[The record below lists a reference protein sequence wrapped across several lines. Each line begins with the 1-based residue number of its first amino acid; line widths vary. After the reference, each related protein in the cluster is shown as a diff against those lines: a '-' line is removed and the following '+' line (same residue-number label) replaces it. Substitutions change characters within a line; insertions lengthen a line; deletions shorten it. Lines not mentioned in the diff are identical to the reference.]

1 MSTSFPNRR
10 ILPIDIF
17 RGLTILVMIFV
28 NELSGIEG
36 IPLWAK
42 HLPADANA
50 MTFVDIVFPAF
61 LFIVGMSMPFA
72 AQIKLSRGSSVFSV
86 FKDGLI
92 RGGSLIIIGVFMV
105 NNIWGWDE
113 VEMPFSI
120 HIWATLMFASIMLIW
135 AYYPKHLSPKLT
147 NGLKVLGAFSLL
159 ALWWLY
165 EGAEGQ
171 GMTVQWWG
179 ILGLIGWAY
188 VISLPIYLM
197 SNKIVVLSVSVL
209 TFFGAFILF
218 DNLAPSDNPILH
230 WLIENRRNT
239 THAAL
244 VLMGAILSILMY
256 HKDHA
261 EKYLSNSA
269 IYFGVTVVV
278 AFVSWQVSTISK
290 IWATPP
296 WALFSAAASIMCFVV
311 IHWIIEKNKI
321 TRWTKLI
328 EPAANNALLIYI
340 LPAVLVALFSIF
352 GLSIRPSA
360 FDAGLIGV
368 LWVAAFTIGVMYLGS
383 LLNKIGFKLKL

>member
-1 MSTSFPNRR
+1 MCTVKKNYACNASYEHYRYPRIKGHSMSTSFPNRR

-36 IPLWAK
+36 IPLWVK

-105 NNIWGWDE
+105 NNICGWDE

-188 VISLPIYLM
+188 VIALPIYLM

-209 TFFGAFILF
+209 IFFGAFILF

-244 VLMGAILSILMY
+244 VLMGAILSIL
-256 HKDHA
+256 
-261 EKYLSNSA
+261 
-269 IYFGVTVVV
+269 I
-278 AFVSWQVSTISK
+278 
-290 IWATPP
+290 
-296 WALFSAAASIMCFVV
+296 
-311 IHWIIEKNKI
+311 
-321 TRWTKLI
+321 
-328 EPAANNALLIYI
+328 
-340 LPAVLVALFSIF
+340 
-352 GLSIRPSA
+352 
-360 FDAGLIGV
+360 
-368 LWVAAFTIGVMYLGS
+368 
-383 LLNKIGFKLKL
+383 